1 MSECVV
7 RTLPGGLRL
16 VVEEIPHVRSVTVG
30 VWVGA
35 GSRYE
40 APAEAGIT
48 HFIEHLLFKGT
59 ERRSAKQ
66 IAEEVDALGASLN
79 AFTAKEYTCY
89 YAKVLDE
96 HLDTALDLLAD
107 MLLHSVFDAAELE
120 KERGVVLEEIKM
132 YEDTPDELV
141 HDLLTEQAW
150 HGHPLGRV
158 ITGTTDSV
166 AGFSRA
172 QILEYFRRYYTAGN
186 TVVAIAGNVQT
197 DAAEQAVRRWFTGL
211 PEGRAPLDGSPA
223 HLQPGRL
230 LRERETEQVHLCLA
244 LPGVPQDDDAMY
256 PLYVVNTILGASSSS
271 RLFQEIREN
280 RGLAYSV
287 YSYLSAHRD
296 SGLLTVYAGCGDE
309 SAPTVLE
316 LVLEQLAAIAAG
328 DITAAE
334 VERAKAQMKGQLVLG
349 LESTSNRMNRIGRSL
364 LSRGRVL
371 TLDEVLGKLSA
382 VTPDAVNRL
391 ARELTADRRVA
402 LAAIGPDLGAVADI
416 PLVF

>member
-1 MSECVV
+1 M
-7 RTLPGGLRL
+7 
-16 VVEEIPHVRSVTVG
+16 VEEIPHVRSATIG

-40 APAEAGIT
+40 EPAEAGIT

-59 ERRSAKQ
+59 ERRSAKE

-96 HLDTALDLLAD
+96 QLETALDLLAD
-107 MLLHSVFDAAELE
+107 MLQHSVFDAEEME
-120 KERGVVLEEIKM
+120 KERGVVLEEIKL
-132 YEDTPDELV
+132 YEDTPDDLV

-158 ITGTTDSV
+158 ITGTTASV
-166 AGFSRA
+166 EGFDHS
-172 QILEYFRRYYTAGN
+172 QVLDYFHRYYTAGN
-186 TVVAIAGNVQT
+186 TVVAIAGNVQAE
-197 DAAEQAVRRWFTGL
+197 AAIEAVGRWFAGL
-211 PEGRAPLDGSPA
+211 SQGTSPLDGSPA
-223 HLQPGRL
+223 RLHPGRL
-230 LRERETEQVHLCLA
+230 LRLRETEQVHLCLA

-256 PLYVVNTILGASSSS
+256 PLYVLNTILGGSSSS

-296 SGLLTVYAGCGDE
+296 SGLLAVYAGCSDE
-309 SAPTVLE
+309 AAPTVLE
-316 LVLEQLAAIAAG
+316 LVLEQLAAVADG
-328 DITAAE
+328 DVTAAE
-334 VERAKAQMKGQLVLG
+334 VERAKSQMKGQLVLG

-371 TLDEVLGKLSA
+371 TLDEVLNKLSA
-382 VTPDAVNRL
+382 VGRDDVDQL
-391 ARELTADRRVA
+391 ARRLMADRRVA

-416 PLVF
+416 PLAF